1 MKTIKFRNIKA
12 EEIDLRVG
20 STKKEDPKDKNSRVI
35 GFQLLAYKDAR
46 VDADI
51 LDETVSS
58 SNWACRYYQVKNTMI
73 CSVGINV
80 NYDDESKEPLWIWK
94 DDAGDESNE
103 EAVKGEASDSFKRGC
118 FRWGIARK
126 NLYNFPFVW
135 IKVDVEKENTPLVKY
150 KVSKINFN
158 EDDIPNEI
166 IIINDKT
173 KQVVFSYGS
182 NIKVANSGVSSE
194 NKGALSS
201 DLTKELKDLGV
212 SLEQVAIYCKTKAE
226 KLTDAELQFAIKA
239 IKQKRGKQ

>member
-20 STKKEDPKDKNSRVI
+20 STKKEDPKDKNSRII

-80 NYDDESKEPLWIWK
+80 NYDDETKEPLWIWK

-103 EAVKGEASDSFKRGC
+103 EAIKGEASDSFKRGC

-135 IKVDVEKENTPLVKY
+135 IKVEGNNIPSVKY

-158 EDDIPNEI
+158 EEGIPNEV
-166 IIINDKT
+166 IIINEKT
-173 KQVVFSYGS
+173 NQVVYTYGTS
-182 NIKVANSGVSSE
+182 QKVVKKGVS
-194 NKGALSS
+194 G
-201 DLTKELKDLGV
+201 DLMRELNELGGN
-212 SLEQVAIYCKTKAE
+212 LEQVANWCKCKVE
-226 KLTDAELQFAIKA
+226 DLTDAEVKLCIAKV
-239 IKQKRGKQ
+239 KKSRGMK